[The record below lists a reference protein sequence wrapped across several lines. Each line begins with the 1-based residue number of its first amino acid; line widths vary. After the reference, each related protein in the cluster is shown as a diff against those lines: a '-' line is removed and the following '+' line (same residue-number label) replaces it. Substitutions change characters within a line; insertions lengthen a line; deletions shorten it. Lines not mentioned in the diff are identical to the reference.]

1 MSPAK
6 ILAVDDEPDFEQLI
20 RQRFRRQIR
29 AGEYE
34 FQFAR
39 DGAEALR
46 LIAADP
52 GIELV
57 LSDINMPVM
66 DGLTLLARLSSDL
79 RAVIVS
85 AYGDMSNI
93 RIAMNRGAFDFVTK
107 PIDLADLELTIR
119 KTLDEIARLR
129 EIRRQRDEA
138 QRMRNNLARYFS
150 PNVVELLA
158 GQDEPLGPVRRQD
171 VAVLFADIVGF
182 TALAETMTPEAVMET
197 LRVFHGRMS
206 REVFACGGTLE
217 KFIGDAMLATFGV
230 PHPSDRDA
238 GNALQA
244 AGSMLAALDRWNDE
258 RRSAGAAEIRMGIG
272 VNYGPVVLGDLGGE
286 HGMAFTVIGD
296 TVNASSRLQDLTRVL
311 DTPLV
316 AGDALVQAV
325 ATHEGAAAMLQRLR
339 PAGERQLRGRV
350 SAIKVWT
357 LAPEGAANCDPSPSP
372 VAAEGMIGK
381 P

>member
-1 MSPAK
+1 MSAAK

-46 LIAADP
+46 VIAADP

-150 PNVVELLA
+150 PNIVELLA

-244 AGSMLAALDRWNDE
+244 AESMLAALDRWNDE

-325 ATHEGAAAMLQRLR
+325 ATHEGAATMLQRLR

-350 SAIKVWT
+350 GSIKVWT
-357 LAPEGAANCDPSPSP
+357 LAPEGAANCGPSP
-372 VAAEGMIGK
+372 VAEEGVIAK

>member
-1 MSPAK
+1 MSAAK

-325 ATHEGAAAMLQRLR
+325 ATHEGAAAMRRRLR

-350 SAIKVWT
+350 GAIKVWT
-357 LAPEGAANCDPSPSP
+357 LAPEVEP
-372 VAAEGMIGK
+372 
-381 P
+381 

>member
-1 MSPAK
+1 MSAAK

-46 LIAADP
+46 VIAADP

-66 DGLTLLARLSSDL
+66 DGLTLLAKLSSDL

-150 PNVVELLA
+150 PNVVEMLA

-206 REVFACGGTLE
+206 GEVFACGGTLE

-230 PHPSDRDA
+230 PHPSDGDA

-244 AGSMLAALDRWNDE
+244 AGAMLAALDRWNDE
-258 RRSAGAAEIRMGIG
+258 RRSAGAAEIRMGVG

-296 TVNASSRLQDLTRVL
+296 TVNSSSRLQDLTRVL

-316 AGDALVQAV
+316 ASDALVQAV
-325 ATHEGAAAMLQRLR
+325 ASHRGAAAMLQRLR

-350 SAIKVWT
+350 GSIKVWT
-357 LAPEGAANCDPSPSP
+357 LAPEGAANRDPSP
-372 VAAEGMIGK
+372 VAQEGVIAK